1 MYREKLNDLY
11 EWKKK
16 KNKQPLLVRGARKTG
31 KTWIVQEFANQMYSN
46 VIYVELGEKIVCNY
60 LNEIK
65 KLENIQDVLNLEF
78 DRNSDDIILILDNIE
93 NITDL
98 KELQIIVDKMTC
110 DIILITSRLLESDL
124 KFNVRTL
131 KLFPLTYLEFLYA
144 IEENELADYIE
155 KLDFENINRES
166 KKYINN
172 LKKYIYIGGMPE
184 VVKRFAETKDYRLV
198 REKQEEIIN
207 IIINDMKEEGTVLGD
222 ELKTVFLNSIEQVQ
236 KEQKEFDFRNI
247 KIGTRLVQYEPIV
260 NILKQRGYVYKVNKA
275 LRPGIPMDAFQDI
288 SNFKLFPFDVGLIS
302 CLMNLDLSIILQGNE
317 IFKVANSVFEKQF
330 VIQELSNKI
339 GTQIYYWKE
348 SNTKYEIDFLVQL
361 QAKVIPIKINLW
373 DNKIDSSIRWFHRK
387 FENYSSVN
395 ITFERYKWQGWYTDI
410 PIFLVG
416 KIKELIAKNKL
427 NWS

>member
-1 MYREKLNDLY
+1 
-11 EWKKK
+11 
-16 KNKQPLLVRGARKTG
+16 
-31 KTWIVQEFANQMYSN
+31 
-46 VIYVELGEKIVCNY
+46 
-60 LNEIK
+60 
-65 KLENIQDVLNLEF
+65 
-78 DRNSDDIILILDNIE
+78 
-93 NITDL
+93 
-98 KELQIIVDKMTC
+98 
-110 DIILITSRLLESDL
+110 
-124 KFNVRTL
+124 
-131 KLFPLTYLEFLYA
+131 
-144 IEENELADYIE
+144 
-155 KLDFENINRES
+155 
-166 KKYINN
+166 
-172 LKKYIYIGGMPE
+172 MPE
-184 VVKRFAETKDYRLV
+184 VVKKFAETKDYRLA

-222 ELKTVFLNSIEQVQ
+222 ELKTVFLNSVEQVQ

-260 NILKQRGYVYKVNKA
+260 NILKERGYVYKVNKA
-275 LRPGIPMDAFQDI
+275 LRPGIPMNAFQDVL
-288 SNFKLFPFDVGLIS
+288 NFKLFPFDIGLIS
-302 CLMNLDLSIILQGNE
+302 CLMNLDLSVMLQGNE
-317 IFKVANSVFEKQF
+317 IFNIANSVFEKQF

-416 KIKELIAKNKL
+416 KIKELIAKNK
-427 NWS
+427 